1 VTSIAAGAP
10 RVATVRSFIRS
21 RRRRRWLDWYTVAFT
36 VVLAVVLASDVL
48 ADPFRRLTGSPGGS
62 APGQAVAGAAL
73 VLGAACGLVA
83 LAQALGPLALAPAD
97 ASWLLLTPLD
107 RRGVLRQPA
116 ATAAGLAALGGGLLG
131 ALGLAMA
138 GPYLHLHQGGGV
150 PWAWLALAV
159 VTGAALVLAAVL
171 AGVLAQPAE
180 HWRSRLRAACA
191 VVAGVAAVAGVAGER
206 WTSVSRAVTTGLASL
221 SAGTAGGPAGAAVT
235 AVAVAAA
242 GGGALLVWRTLPRFP
257 AAVLRSGSARAG
269 RIVLAATFGN
279 VALLTWI
286 AEDSHWR
293 GRLLR
298 ARPWPRLASGSWF
311 RPVRAWAPAWALAW
325 ADWRRLGRRPAALAV
340 LAGSALAPALAGTA
354 VTGQGRGLITAAVLL
369 AGGIAAGVQGTA
381 ATRRDTN
388 DPALSRLFG
397 VRPGSALAAR
407 AVLPALLA
415 AAWLTLALV
424 LLVFAGVLTGWWW
437 PLLGPVT
444 GPGLAAAALRIAR
457 TAPIDPAQKGPDTP
471 LGPTPPWLVTRAVS
485 VLVGVAGSYPA
496 LKAVRA
502 GHVHGSTFAAQM
514 VFSIAVLG
522 AYLMLAASA
531 SASASA
537 SAESGRR
544 T

>member
-1 VTSIAAGAP
+1 MTSIAAGAP
-10 RVATVRSFIRS
+10 RVAAVRSFIRS

-36 VVLAVVLASDVL
+36 VVLAAVLASDVL
-48 ADPFRRLTGSPGGS
+48 ADPFRRLTGSPDSS

-83 LAQALGPLALAPAD
+83 LAQALGPLALSPAD

-138 GPYLHLHQGGGV
+138 APYLHLHQEGGV

-159 VTGAALVLAAVL
+159 VIGAALVLAAVL
-171 AGVLAQPAE
+171 AAVLAQPAE

-191 VVAGVAAVAGVAGER
+191 VVAAVAAAAGVTGER
-206 WTSVSRAVTTGLASL
+206 WTSVSQAVTTGLAGL
-221 SAGTAGGPAGAAVT
+221 AAGTAGAPAAAAVTAVAVT

-242 GGGALLVWRTLPRFP
+242 GGGALLVWRTLVRFP
-257 AAVLRSGSARAG
+257 AAVLRSGSVRAG

-279 VALLTWI
+279 VALLAWI

-298 ARPWPRLASGSWF
+298 ARPWPRLASGP
-311 RPVRAWAPAWALAW
+311 RALAW

-485 VLVGVAGSYPA
+485 VVVGVAGSYPA

-514 VFSIAVLG
+514 VFSVVVLA

-531 SASASA
+531 SASAG
-537 SAESGRR
+537 SGRR